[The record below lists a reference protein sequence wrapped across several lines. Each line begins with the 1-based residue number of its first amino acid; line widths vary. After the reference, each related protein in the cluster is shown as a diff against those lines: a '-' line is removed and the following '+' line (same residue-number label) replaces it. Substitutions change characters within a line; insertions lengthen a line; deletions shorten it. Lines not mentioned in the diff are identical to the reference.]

1 MSSFRLR
8 PRFSICLPGSVDDV
22 RERLTTALQKAG
34 EKFDVKS
41 FPSYLSL
48 RVPEAEQ
55 HYWSPQLQI
64 SLDPEDGETRLTGT
78 YGPGTNMWAS
88 FLYGYLIVGSIGL
101 FSGILGACQLCIGD
115 SPWGL
120 WIFAAML
127 AAAIGLYLSAQM
139 GQKLGAWQTFQ
150 LHQVMEAAAGRSIEI
165 H

>member
-8 PRFSICLPGSVDDV
+8 PRFSLCLPGSVDDV
-22 RERLTTALQKAG
+22 RERLTAALKKAG
-34 EKFDVKS
+34 DKFDVKS
-41 FPSYLSL
+41 FPGYLSL

-64 SLDPEDGETRLTGT
+64 SLDDEDGGTRLTGI

-88 FLYGYLIVGSIGL
+88 FLYGYLIVGSLGL

-120 WIFAAML
+120 WIFGAML
-127 AAAIGLYLSAQM
+127 AAAAGLYLSAQM
-139 GQKLGAWQTFQ
+139 GQKLAAWQTFQ

-165 H
+165 S